1 MKKKSLLATAGALA
15 LGLAA
20 VAPASAD
27 TPPPPTLAEVLL
39 SDSAGDDAGGF
50 DGNWNDYDIVT
61 QAVLLFPDLVAAA
74 SDPSASLTAFLPTDQ
89 AFRVLVENLTN
100 AWPNTEEGVFDI
112 VASLGLPTVKTVLTY
127 HLVGAKVDAATAL
140 TLGGQRVATL
150 QGGTFKVNV
159 RFGTIIKLIDR
170 DPDAKNAAVIA
181 PNIGGEASNG
191 FAHGVSLVLRPVD
204 LADQPN

>member
-1 MKKKSLLATAGALA
+1 MKKSLLAAAGAMA
-15 LGLAA
+15 IGIVA
-20 VAPASAD
+20 VAPASTIAEA
-27 TPPPPTLAEVLL
+27 PARPTLAEVLL
-39 SDSAGDDAGGF
+39 SDSAGDDVNGF
-50 DGNWNDYDIVT
+50 DRNWNDYDIVT

-74 SDPSASLTAFLPTDQ
+74 SDPSASLTVFLPTDQ

-100 AWPNTEEGVFDI
+100 AWPKTEQGVFNI

-127 HLVGAKVDAATAL
+127 HIVGAKVDAATAL
-140 TLGGQRVATL
+140 TLDGQRVATL

-159 RFGTIIKLIDR
+159 RSGTIKLIDR

-181 PNIGGEASNG
+181 PNLGGEASNG
-191 FAHGVSLVLRPVD
+191 FAHGVSLVLRPLN